1 MGMMTNKPTKSQMIG
16 FIMSSRAMRDNVLKT
31 NPEWWKHIRNEY
43 EKTPIKDIQVEFDFY
58 MGDFNH

>member
-1 MGMMTNKPTKSQMIG
+1 MGMMTKPTKDNMIG
-16 FIMSSRAMRDNVLKT
+16 FIMSSRAMRDNNLKT
-31 NPEWWKHIRNEY
+31 NPEWWKYIRSEY